1 MREVVILAG
10 ARTPMGSF
18 NGSLASVPATRLGAI
33 AIKEAIKRAEI
44 KPEMIDEVY
53 MGMVLPAAVG
63 QAPAR
68 QAAIFAGLPNS
79 VTCTTVN
86 KVCGSGMKTVMLA
99 AAQIALGEIDFAVAG
114 GMENMSMVPHA
125 LPGSRLGHKM
135 GDITMVDLM
144 VKDGLWDVYNDF
156 HMGIAAEMCAEKY
169 EITREMQDEFA
180 VNSYKKA
187 IKAIE
192 DGIFKDEIVPVEVK
206 TRKGSVIVD
215 TDEEPGRV
223 KFDRIP
229 TLRPA
234 FKKDGTVTAAN
245 ASSINDGASA
255 IILASKEKA
264 EELGL
269 PVLATLK
276 HWTSYAHEPEW
287 FTTAPSHAINKIL
300 KKANLKPEDIDLYEV
315 NEAFSVVSLVT
326 NKLSNLPAD
335 RVDVNGGAVA
345 LGHPIGNSGTRILI
359 TLLYEMKRRNAK
371 KGLASLCIGG
381 GEATAV
387 IVERD

>member
-1 MREVVILAG
+1 MKEVVILSG

-18 NGSLASVPATRLGAI
+18 NGSLSTVPATRLGAI
-33 AIKEAIKRAEI
+33 AIKEAVKRSNL
-44 KPEMIDEVY
+44 KPELIDEVY
-53 MGMVLPAAVG
+53 MGMVLPASVG

-68 QAAIFAGLPNS
+68 QAAIFAGLPNT

-86 KVCGSGMKTVMLA
+86 KVCGSGMKTIMLA

-125 LPGSRLGHKM
+125 LPNSRVGHKM
-135 GDITMVDLM
+135 GDFSMVDMM

-169 EITREMQDEFA
+169 NLTREMQDEFA
-180 VNSYKKA
+180 INSYKSA

-192 DGIFKDEIVPVEVK
+192 EGVFKDEIVPVEVK

-215 TDEEPGRV
+215 TDEEPNKVRFE
-223 KFDRIP
+223 KIK

-255 IILASKEKA
+255 VILASREKA

-269 PVLATLK
+269 PILATLTD
-276 HWTSYAHEPEW
+276 WTSYAHEPEW
-287 FTTAPSHAINKIL
+287 FTTAPSHAIKKVL
-300 KKANLKPEDIDLYEV
+300 KKAHLTPNDIDLYEI
-315 NEAFSVVSLVT
+315 NEAFSVVSLIT
-326 NKLSNLPAD
+326 NQLAELPAE
-335 RVDVNGGAVA
+335 RVNQNGGAVA
-345 LGHPIGNSGTRILI
+345 LGHPLGNSGSRILI
-359 TLLYEMKRRNAK
+359 SLLYEMKRQNAK

-387 IVERD
+387 IVKM

>member
-1 MREVVILAG
+1 MKEVVILSG

-18 NGSLASVPATRLGAI
+18 NGSLSAVPATQLGAI
-33 AIKEAIKRAEI
+33 AIKEAVKRANLD
-44 KPEMIDEVY
+44 PALIDEVY
-53 MGMVLPAAVG
+53 MGMVLPASVG

-68 QAAIFAGLPNS
+68 QAAIFAGLPNT

-135 GDITMVDLM
+135 GDFSMVDLM
-144 VKDGLWDVYNDF
+144 VKDGLWDVYNNF

-169 EITREMQDEFA
+169 NLTREMQDEFA

-192 DGIFKDEIVPVEVK
+192 DGKFKDEIVPVEVK
-206 TRKGSVIVD
+206 TRKGVTVVD
-215 TDEEPGRV
+215 TDEEPSRV
-223 KFDRIP
+223 RFDKIS

-269 PVLATLK
+269 PVLATLTD
-276 HWTSYAHEPEW
+276 WTSYAHEPEW
-287 FTTAPSHAINKIL
+287 FTTAPTHAIKKVL
-300 KKANLKPEDIDLYEV
+300 KKADLTPNDIDLYEI

-326 NKLSNLPAD
+326 NQLAELPSE

-359 TLLYEMKRRNAK
+359 SLLYEMKKQDAK
-371 KGLASLCIGG
+371 TGLASLCIGG

-387 IVERD
+387 IVKR

>member
-1 MREVVILAG
+1 MKEVVILSG

-18 NGSLASVPATRLGAI
+18 NGSLSTVPAIKLGAI
-33 AIKEAIKRAEI
+33 AIKEAVKRANL
-44 KPEMIDEVY
+44 KPELIDEVY
-53 MGMVLPAAVG
+53 MGMVLPAGVG

-68 QAAIFAGLPNS
+68 QAAIFAGLPNT

-86 KVCGSGMKTVMLA
+86 KVCGSGMKTIMLA

-114 GMENMSMVPHA
+114 GMENMSITPHA
-125 LPGSRLGHKM
+125 LPNSRVGHKM
-135 GDITMVDLM
+135 GDFSMVDLM

-156 HMGIAAEMCAEKY
+156 HMGMAAEMCAEKY
-169 EITREMQDEFA
+169 NLTREMQDEFA
-180 VNSYKKA
+180 VNSYKTA

-192 DGIFKDEIVPVEVK
+192 DGKFKEEIVPVEVK
-206 TRKGSVIVD
+206 SRKATVIVD
-215 TDEEPGRV
+215 TDEEPNRV
-223 KFDRIP
+223 RFDKIK

-255 IILASKEKA
+255 VILASREKA

-269 PVLATLK
+269 PILATLTN
-276 HWTSYAHEPEW
+276 WTSYAHEPEW
-287 FTTAPSHAINKIL
+287 FTTAPSHAIKKVL
-300 KKANLKPEDIDLYEV
+300 KKANLTPDDIDLYEI
-315 NEAFSVVSLVT
+315 NEAFAVVSLIT
-326 NKLSNLPAD
+326 NQLAELPAE
-335 RVDVNGGAVA
+335 RVNQNGGAVA
-345 LGHPIGNSGTRILI
+345 LGHPLGNSGSRILI
-359 TLLYEMKRRNAK
+359 SLLYEMKRQNAK

-387 IVERD
+387 IVER